1 MQTHREFQQ
10 PQSSP
15 TANQPP
21 CERCAEAVRE
31 HLKMKPLRA
40 KKATRTKRASKRLLA
55 GEA

>member
-15 TANQPP
+15 PANQPP

-31 HLKMKPLRA
+31 QLKMKPLRA
-40 KKATRTKRASKRLLA
+40 KKVTRTKRASKRLLA
-55 GEA
+55 GDA

>member
-15 TANQPP
+15 PVNQPP
-21 CERCAEAVRE
+21 CERCAEAVQE
-31 HLKMKPLRA
+31 HLKMKPSRA
-40 KKATRTKRASKRLLA
+40 KKTTRLKRASKRLHA